1 MLDASADKS
10 VACVSVS
17 REVFGKET
25 VPKHNRLI
33 GLPIS
38 PFLVRI
44 NTEITCHRPTNE
56 IVRRL
61 ILLPR

>member
-25 VPKHNRLI
+25 GPKHNRLI
-33 GLPIS
+33 GLPYKAVS
-38 PFLVRI
+38 
-44 NTEITCHRPTNE
+44 RPNKY
-56 IVRRL
+56 RDN
-61 ILLPR
+61 LPQAD